1 MRNSYTK
8 DSVYKCS
15 IMKSEE
21 KKIKKSVKWKR
32 EEEINQVNIF
42 KYYDPP
48 CAGAISQEEYEYIHK
63 FLTNSTANNSNPID
77 LEIE

>member
-8 DSVYKCS
+8 DSIYNRS
-15 IMKSEE
+15 ILKTEE
-21 KKIKKSVKWKR
+21 KKIKKSVKWKS

-48 CAGAISQEEYEYIHK
+48 SAGAISQEEYEYIHK
-63 FLTNSTANNSNPID
+63 FLTNNTENNISPS
-77 LEIE
+77 LETE